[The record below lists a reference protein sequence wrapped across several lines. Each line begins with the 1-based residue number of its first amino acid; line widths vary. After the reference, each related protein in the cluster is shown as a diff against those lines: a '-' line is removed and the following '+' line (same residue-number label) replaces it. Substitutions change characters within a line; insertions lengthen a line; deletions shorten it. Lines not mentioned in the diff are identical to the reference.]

1 MVKDAY
7 AVWNCTVGSATGAI
21 VINLPAPTIPVGIR
35 ATYDGVEYT
44 TLSAATA
51 GQRGPATGCELIVVG
66 ETASACPQLPGTFNL
81 NNLIPNGSNWVTT
94 SGSTSITHSNANLS
108 LSASVGNM
116 VMVINKPNAS
126 PSTIKIELT
135 APCGNGT
142 LLDVTVQCPQT
153 LPGTQR
159 GRMESTDTAAC
170 TGGLSGRNA
179 YFVHTDGTVGGLPE
193 LHSFAF
199 NDAAASAFLPS
210 GWYKY
215 DDGTT
220 NGGRYFVDTNG
231 IITSFGTCP

>member
-1 MVKDAY
+1 
-7 AVWNCTVGSATGAI
+7 
-21 VINLPAPTIPVGIR
+21 
-35 ATYDGVEYT
+35 
-44 TLSAATA
+44 
-51 GQRGPATGCELIVVG
+51 
-66 ETASACPQLPGTFNL
+66 
-81 NNLIPNGSNWVTT
+81 
-94 SGSTSITHSNANLS
+94 
-108 LSASVGNM
+108 M